1 MDPWILSCTNCH
13 TRYPLDR
20 LNPRCATCGEPLE
33 AIPPGPGVI
42 NRGNP
47 LTQTFVD
54 RYAAFLPLSP
64 MDRDLTL
71 GEGFTP
77 LIRSDRIA
85 RRLGMKGILFKNE
98 SSNPTWSFKD
108 RGTAACVHHAVARGV
123 TKIGTVSSGN
133 MAASVAAYGAMAG
146 LDTYILVST
155 RMPPEKINPIAIYGP
170 TTITVSGDYGTL
182 YYESL
187 SLGEKNNIYFIN
199 SDVPLRVEGSKTI
212 AFEICEQ
219 MSFAVP
225 DYVIIPTSSG
235 GNARGIMK
243 GFDEFRRSGLIDR
256 LPSFICVQA
265 EGCSPIA
272 RAYTT
277 QHERIEPFLHADT
290 IAHAIENPYP
300 PSGNEILR
308 QVHARNSIVTAVT
321 DAEILAAQS
330 ELASE
335 GFFVQPAATV
345 SLAAAVK
352 LRHRGYLSERDT
364 AVCILTGSGLKYTAV
379 FEHYHFP
386 VREAT
391 LENLE
396 DVF

>member
-1 MDPWILSCTNCH
+1 MEPWMLACTYCQ
-13 TRYPLDR
+13 RQYPLDR
-20 LNPRCATCGEPLE
+20 LNPRCESCGEPLE
-33 AIPPGPGVI
+33 AISPGPGAI
-42 NRGNP
+42 NKVNP
-47 LTQTFVD
+47 LTQTLVD

-64 MDRDLTL
+64 VDRDLTL

-77 LIRSDRIA
+77 LVRSDRIA
-85 RRLGMKGILFKNE
+85 HRLGMKSILFKNE

-146 LDTYILVST
+146 LDTYVFVSA
-155 RMPPEKINPIAIYGP
+155 RMPKEKINPIAIYGP
-170 TTITVSGDYGTL
+170 SIITVSGDYGAL
-182 YYESL
+182 YYASL
-187 SLGEKNNIYFIN
+187 SLGERNDIYFIN

-243 GFDEFRRSGLIDR
+243 GFDEFKRSGLIDR

-272 RAYTT
+272 RAYTA
-277 QHERIEPFLHADT
+277 QHDRIDPFLHAET

-308 QVHARNSIVTAVT
+308 QVGAGKGIVSTVT

-330 ELASE
+330 ELAAE
-335 GFFVQPAATV
+335 GFFVQPAAAV
-345 SLAAAVK
+345 PLAAAVN
-352 LRHRGYLSERDT
+352 LRRRGYLSETDT
-364 AVCILTGSGLKYTAV
+364 VVCILTGSGLKYTAV
-379 FEHYHFP
+379 FEHYRFP

-396 DVF
+396 DAL